1 VSRIGAPS
9 SKYSYARNRLASKRA
24 NKLVWLFSNLRLLK
38 RMQAMEQGQQAFA
51 WEVSEEFED
60 EEEEEE
66 VSEDE
71 EGEDTE

>member
-1 VSRIGAPS
+1 
-9 SKYSYARNRLASKRA
+9 
-24 NKLVWLFSNLRLLK
+24 
-38 RMQAMEQGQQAFA
+38 MQAMEQGQQAFA